1 MGKNTMIRKAIRGHL
16 ENNPHLEKYV
26 NDIIMFS
33 KITEQHVR
41 ASLITFK
48 IYLLTAPSITNHDC

>member
-1 MGKNTMIRKAIRGHL
+1 MIRKAIRGHL